1 MYPKPAA
8 LVGAMVKGRPNFMT
22 IANCGI
28 VGYDPPVVS
37 VSSHRGHYTNA
48 GIRSMKTFSVNI
60 PSAGMAALTDFCGLY
75 SGRKVDKSGLF
86 EVYYGGLKTA
96 PLIAQCPISLECRLV
111 RTLKLHEEEVFLG
124 EIVAIWADP
133 KCMTGGRP
141 DIKKADPIIYS
152 TSDKKY
158 FRIGREIG
166 RAYSI
171 GKRKKAAARKKG
183 K

>member
-1 MYPKPAA
+1 
-8 LVGAMVKGRPNFMT
+8 
-22 IANCGI
+22 
-28 VGYDPPVVS
+28 
-37 VSSHRGHYTNA
+37 
-48 GIRSMKTFSVNI
+48 
-60 PSAGMAALTDFCGLY
+60 
-75 SGRKVDKSGLF
+75 
-86 EVYYGGLKTA
+86 
-96 PLIAQCPISLECRLV
+96 
-111 RTLKLHEEEVFLG
+111 
-124 EIVAIWADP
+124 
-133 KCMTGGRP
+133 MTGGRP